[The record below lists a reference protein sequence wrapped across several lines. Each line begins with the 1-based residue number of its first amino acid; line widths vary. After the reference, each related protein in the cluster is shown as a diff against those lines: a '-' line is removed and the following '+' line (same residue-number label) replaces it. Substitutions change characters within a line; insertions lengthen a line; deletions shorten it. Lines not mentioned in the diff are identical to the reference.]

1 MHKFAFILH
10 ALDVGDVAR
19 KYPLARYF
27 PASWVEAALRLL
39 QPRVVS
45 EITGIVS
52 PTGARTEGWFIGCPR
67 TSRQLLR
74 DGAAALDIIIRAA
87 RLAESLGAAV
97 VGLGA
102 YTSVVGDAGLSV
114 AKAVDIAVTTGNS
127 YTVYTAVEGA
137 LAAARLMG
145 LEPTQATAAV
155 LGATGSIGRAC
166 ALLLASQVAHV
177 ALAAR
182 RLDRLQAVAEAVQ
195 AAGPASVSVH
205 TELSEALQAA
215 DLVITVTSALDAVV
229 EPQHL
234 RSGAVVCD
242 VARPRDVSR
251 RVVEERDDVLVIEG
265 GVVRVPGDVDFHFDF
280 GFPPGLA
287 YACMAETMILA
298 LEGRLEDYSLGR
310 ELSLEKVKE
319 IGRLAAK
326 HGFALAGFRSFER
339 VLSPEE
345 IARIRANAE
354 RKKAR

>member
-1 MHKFAFILH
+1 
-10 ALDVGDVAR
+10 
-19 KYPLARYF
+19 
-27 PASWVEAALRLL
+27 
-39 QPRVVS
+39 
-45 EITGIVS
+45 
-52 PTGARTEGWFIGCPR
+52 
-67 TSRQLLR
+67 
-74 DGAAALDIIIRAA
+74 
-87 RLAESLGAAV
+87 
-97 VGLGA
+97 
-102 YTSVVGDAGLSV
+102 
-114 AKAVDIAVTTGNS
+114 
-127 YTVYTAVEGA
+127 
-137 LAAARLMG
+137 
-145 LEPTQATAAV
+145 
-155 LGATGSIGRAC
+155 
-166 ALLLASQVAHV
+166 VAHV